1 MNFDW
6 TEKNK
11 DFKSRVAGLF
21 DQAGRT
27 MAESLEHAEL
37 PELERL
43 TREYL
48 GKLAEVGYLSVGIG
62 PSAASQTMELMAGQ
76 EELAR
81 VSSSLFLAAET
92 SARLFG
98 GLVAGFGEAAH
109 VQEILEPLSRGELI
123 GAVAVSEAEDTQDP
137 SGFRTTAYQ
146 DGQEFVLTRQE
157 ELCHERPH
165 SRLPGRCGKYQ

>member
-6 TEKNK
+6 TEKDK

-27 MAESLEHAEL
+27 MAESLEHVEL

-62 PSAASQTMELMAGQ
+62 PAAASQTMELMAGQ

-81 VSSSLFLAAET
+81 VSSSLFLAVET

-98 GLVAGFGEAAH
+98 GLVAGVGEAVTSKRSSNRFHA
-109 VQEILEPLSRGELI
+109 
-123 GAVAVSEAEDTQDP
+123 AN
-137 SGFRTTAYQ
+137 
-146 DGQEFVLTRQE
+146 
-157 ELCHERPH
+157 
-165 SRLPGRCGKYQ
+165 